1 MPMYADCMKVVAKNK
16 KARFDY
22 EILEEIEAG
31 ILLTGQEVK
40 SAREGNMDLKGA
52 YVSMMSGSPVLKNA
66 TIQPYRFASN
76 LGDYDPGRDREL
88 LVHKKQSARLFG
100 LAEEKGVSILP
111 LEVRSGRTIKVLI
124 GAGRGRKKI
133 DKRNRIKERDIEK
146 RMRRGDDI

>member
-100 LAEEKGVSILP
+100 LAED
-111 LEVRSGRTIKVLI
+111 RSGRTIKVLI